1 MDQRALNPSLSEYKE
16 EQEYHQ
22 IDACND
28 EEGSYRAHERSER
41 KGGCE
46 TEIDENQHQY
56 QGQNGGHRHHGEHSD
71 GLLHYFQF
79 HILTLQTG
87 VVLHTLYQLGDGLYV
102 LVVGKHVEVLMKQTL
117 ARLVQRIVLLA
128 LASPG

>member
-1 MDQRALNPSLSEYKE
+1 MM
-16 EQEYHQ
+16 
-22 IDACND
+22 
-28 EEGSYRAHERSER
+28 R
-41 KGGCE
+41 KAA
-46 TEIDENQHQY
+46 TEPTR
-56 QGQNGGHRHHGEHSD
+56 GVSAKAAD

>member
-1 MDQRALNPSLSEYKE
+1 MDKRTLNPSLSEYKE

-22 IDACND
+22 IDARND

-41 KGGCE
+41 KGSCK
-46 TEIDENQHQY
+46 TEVDENQHQY
-56 QGQNGGHRHHGEHSD
+56 QGQDGGHRHDGEHPD
-71 GLLHYFQF
+71 GLLNYFQL

-87 VVLHTLYQLGDGLYV
+87 VVLDALHQLGDGLYV

>member
-1 MDQRALNPSLSEYKE
+1 MRIS
-16 EQEYHQ
+16 
-22 IDACND
+22 I
-28 EEGSYRAHERSER
+28 R
-41 KGGCE
+41 
-46 TEIDENQHQY
+46 Y
-56 QGQNGGHRHHGEHSD
+56 QGQDGGHRHDGEHSD
-71 GLLHYFQF
+71 GLLNYFQL

-87 VVLHTLYQLGDGLYV
+87 VVLDALHQLGDGLYV

>member
-1 MDQRALNPSLSEYKE
+1 MDKRTLDPSLSEYKE

-56 QGQNGGHRHHGEHSD
+56 QGQNGGHRHDGEHSD
-71 GLLHYFQF
+71 GFLNYFQL
-79 HILTLQTG
+79 HILPLQTG
-87 VVLHTLYQLGDGLYV
+87 IVLHALYQLCNGLYV
-102 LVVGKHVEVLMKQTL
+102 LIVGKHMEVLMEETL
-117 ARLVQRIVLLA
+117 ARLVRRIVLLA
-128 LASPG
+128 LASPV